1 MYNDKFN
8 KQRKR
13 MLIEMDNGIELTNT
27 ELGMYDL
34 TPYFNLNIED
44 PGLIESIMLCKNK
57 TREIE
62 HTGPGLFFSPPQ
74 FEALE
79 YLANNRRVILSAPTS
94 FGSIETRV
102 KTFKIDG

>member
-44 PGLIESIMLCKNK
+44 PG
-57 TREIE
+57 
-62 HTGPGLFFSPPQ
+62 
-74 FEALE
+74 
-79 YLANNRRVILSAPTS
+79 
-94 FGSIETRV
+94 
-102 KTFKIDG
+102 

>member
-1 MYNDKFN
+1 
-8 KQRKR
+8 
-13 MLIEMDNGIELTNT
+13 
-27 ELGMYDL
+27 
-34 TPYFNLNIED
+34 
-44 PGLIESIMLCKNK
+44 MLCKNK